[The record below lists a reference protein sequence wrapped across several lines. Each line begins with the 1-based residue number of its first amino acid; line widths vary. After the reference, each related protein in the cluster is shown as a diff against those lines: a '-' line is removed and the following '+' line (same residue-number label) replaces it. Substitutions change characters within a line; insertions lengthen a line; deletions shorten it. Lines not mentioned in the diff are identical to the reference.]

1 MPHCM
6 LWLGL
11 SSPGIR
17 VGALDHVAGS
27 CFEVEVQVVRQ
38 KVGVACGHHGPHR
51 PLEMLA
57 VESHVTMSMAMRDRG
72 RTWTSL
78 AVDYEGGFQSTTS
91 RNHVSRSPQCA

>member
-6 LWLGL
+6 LCLGL

-38 KVGVACGHHGPHR
+38 KVGVASGYRGPQR

-57 VESHVTMSMAMRDRG
+57 VESHVTM
-72 RTWTSL
+72 
-78 AVDYEGGFQSTTS
+78 
-91 RNHVSRSPQCA
+91 